1 VDEARGWVILGW
13 LMGAVVGVVF
23 GTYPA
28 LKAANLDPIE
38 LLRHEGPGRA
48 RGEGGSNVR

>member
-1 VDEARGWVILGW
+1 MDEAQGWVILGW

-23 GTYPA
+23 GTYPV

-38 LLRHEGPGRA
+38 LSCHEGPGRA
-48 RGEGGSNVR
+48 RGAGGSNVR